1 LALHAVLD
9 LAHISD
15 IAPAQHVVVAASFHE
30 NLRAQSGYCLADVT
44 TKLLQQTCLAQPG
57 LFVHVALRML
67 QADGGFIYTP
77 NENPS
82 RATKDTIDTFSYFVT
97 DCEYNAPR

>member
-1 LALHAVLD
+1 
-9 LAHISD
+9 
-15 IAPAQHVVVAASFHE
+15 
-30 NLRAQSGYCLADVT
+30 
-44 TKLLQQTCLAQPG
+44 
-57 LFVHVALRML
+57 L

-97 DCEYNAPR
+97 DYEYNASADRWLCNGV